1 MLASCFVLEPAP
13 PPVLELVAVA
23 ATVFVVAVIGAD
35 VTTFEATVFVAV
47 FEEAVGA
54 ADVTTCCCCCGCWVV
69 TVDAGAELVTG
80 AAVDGGV
87 AVVMVE
93 FWFDRQMP
101 GTWRGVFSGVL
112 QHRGDRTHLLS
123 ALRGWRR
130 SGERARRSSGELGSA
145 VLARGKPFLVGGVG
159 EPPRVTIPG
168 TTGGATLEA
177 FGRTPGL

>member
-1 MLASCFVLEPAP
+1 MLASCFVLEP
-13 PPVLELVAVA
+13 VLELVAVA
-23 ATVFVVAVIGAD
+23 TTVFVVVAVVNGPAE
-35 VTTFEATVFVAV
+35 VTTTFEATVLVAV

-54 ADVTTCCCCCGCWVV
+54 AEVTTCCCCVCGCGCWVV
-69 TVDAGAELVTG
+69 VAELV
-80 AAVDGGV
+80 ADPAVDGGV

-93 FWFDRQMP
+93 FWFDRQIP
-101 GTWRGVFSGVL
+101 GTWRGVLRGVL
-112 QHRGDRTHLLS
+112 QQRGERTHLLS